1 MEEYPR
7 YGETDPDDKPEQGY
21 AVDDGKSTHLFP
33 ELLEVR
39 NNTDGKEGQ
48 QEEELT
54 ECIRLVVIRLE
65 SDITFLSFLILSP
78 SAFTLSLFSFSFA
91 SSVAFVQDRHGRQL
105 LFDARDLFLKRLGDL
120 CRLGDPV

>member
-21 AVDDGKSTHLFP
+21 AVDDGKPADTLFP

-39 NNTDGKEGQ
+39 DNADGKESQ

-54 ECIRLVVIRLE
+54 ERIRFIADQVGI
-65 SDITFLSFLILSP
+65 
-78 SAFTLSLFSFSFA
+78 
-91 SSVAFVQDRHGRQL
+91 
-105 LFDARDLFLKRLGDL
+105 
-120 CRLGDPV
+120 